1 MLDDSSRASNED
13 YAQEHVQ
20 QQDSKPLTLFD
31 LLRILRAAGGTLYT
45 QATLHT
51 ELIKIDWAEEKS
63 RLQRMFLFSMLGVVC
78 LLCTLLFSGLLI
90 LLLTWETSFRLPS
103 LIVLIGLYALGT
115 LFAWRR
121 FNTLSRQS
129 DKSFAATKKEI
140 ATDISVLRS
149 NL

>member
-1 MLDDSSRASNED
+1 MIDDSPRASS
-13 YAQEHVQ
+13 QEYVKQNVQ

-45 QATLHT
+45 QAALHT

-63 RLQRMFLFSMLGVVC
+63 RLQRMFLFSMLGVVF
-78 LLCTLLFSGLLI
+78 LLCALLFSGLLI

-103 LIVLIGLYALGT
+103 LIVLIGLYAIGA
-115 LFAWRR
+115 FYAWRR
-121 FNTLSRQS
+121 FNTLSKQS